1 MDVKQGIDLKI
12 LKAILNITNS
22 VGSELELEKV
32 CDLMVEKIYQLVK
45 CNGCAI
51 ILIGR
56 DRVKLQS
63 EIGFGSS
70 IKDVEFSVDMPL
82 IKYII
87 STKNKIFIGDIDKS
101 YFKYSIP
108 RGDLTSSMI
117 CMPIIGKD
125 RVKGIIYIDSKNIN
139 AFSNAHEYFL
149 NILAHE
155 ISIAIERAIAY
166 ERIKELTIKDD
177 LTGVYN
183 RRKFD
188 QDLREELNKSVRY
201 VRNLSLLMLDIDY
214 FKKYNDFH
222 GHQMGDAILRKLG
235 MVFNKY
241 MRNTDKA
248 YRYGGEEFAVI
259 CTETDRDNAIICAER
274 LRKVISDEK
283 FEGEEDIRPPGN
295 LTVSIGVSNFPFD
308 ATKLDQFIKHADDA
322 LYRAKAEGRNRVVV
336 WAS

>member
-1 MDVKQGIDLKI
+1 MDEKQGVDLKI

-22 VGSELELEKV
+22 IGSELELEKV
-32 CDLMVEKIYQLVK
+32 CDLMVEKIYQIVK

-51 ILIGR
+51 ILVSG

-87 STKNKIFIGDIDKS
+87 STKNKIFIGDIEKS

-108 RGDLTSSMI
+108 RGDLTTSMI
-117 CMPIIGKD
+117 CMPVIVKD

-139 AFSNAHEYFL
+139 AFSNKHEYFL

-155 ISIAIERAIAY
+155 ISVAIERAIAY

-188 QDLREELNKSVRY
+188 QDLREELNKSIRY

-235 MVFNKY
+235 MVFNRS
-241 MRNTDKA
+241 MRSTDKA
-248 YRYGGEEFAVI
+248 YRYGGEEFAII
-259 CTETDRDNAIICAER
+259 CTETDRDSAIICAER

-283 FEGEEDIRPPGN
+283 FEGEEDIRPDGN
-295 LTVSIGVSNFPFD
+295 LTVSIGISNFPFD
-308 ATKLDQFIKHADDA
+308 ATKLDQFIKHADNA

-336 WAS
+336 

>member
-1 MDVKQGIDLKI
+1 MAEKQGVDLRI
-12 LKAILNITNS
+12 LKAIFNITNS
-22 VGSELELEKV
+22 IGSELELEKV

-51 ILIGR
+51 ILIS
-56 DRVKLQS
+56 DNKVKLQS
-63 EIGFGSS
+63 EIGFGPS

-82 IKYII
+82 IKYIL
-87 STKNKIFIGDIDKS
+87 STKNKIFIGDIEKS

-108 RGDLTSSMI
+108 RGELTSSMI
-117 CMPIIGKD
+117 CMPVIVKG
-125 RVKGIIYIDSKNIN
+125 RAKGIIYIDSKNIN
-139 AFSNAHEYFL
+139 AFSSNHEYFL

-155 ISIAIERAIAY
+155 ISIAIERAIVY

-188 QDLREELNKSVRY
+188 QDLREELNKSIRY

-214 FKKYNDFH
+214 FKKYNDLH
-222 GHQMGDAILRKLG
+222 GHQKGDTILRKLG
-235 MVFNKY
+235 MVFNKH

-248 YRYGGEEFAVI
+248 YRYGGEEFAII
-259 CTETDRDNAIICAER
+259 CTETDRESAIICAER
-274 LRKVISDEK
+274 LRKVINEEK
-283 FEGEEDIRPPGN
+283 FDGEEDIEPYNN

-308 ATKLDQFIKHADDA
+308 ATKLDQFIRHADDA
-322 LYRAKAEGRNRVVV
+322 LYKAKAEGRNRVV
-336 WAS
+336 A